1 MAAKT
6 LGESNVGKQSQ
17 STEPLTP
24 ISAQVK
30 PSPTMPYFPMSSAP
44 PSTSNA
50 SATRRDVV

>member
-50 SATRRDVV
+50 LATRRDVV